1 MLLLSLVIGAGC
13 KGKDS
18 NAQENGA
25 DSTEAAAP
33 GNLALPVVGEEV
45 RRGDLVLSV
54 VTTGQVRA
62 EQMAMVKSET
72 QGTIVEVLVRT
83 GDRVRKGQPLVKVDP
98 RPLDLDV
105 QDAEAKL
112 AAARLRL
119 LDNTVP
125 DSIVTG
131 KALTGERLRN
141 AEVRAG
147 LEEAKVALE
156 RAKL

>member
-1 MLLLSLVIGAGC
+1 MHTRGAPRAALLLAFLAGALLGC
-13 KGKDS
+13 KGNDS
-18 NAQENGA
+18 NAQENAA

-98 RPLDLDV
+98 TLRECSTLTCSSSSMGCSRPG
-105 QDAEAKL
+105 
-112 AAARLRL
+112 RTPSR
-119 LDNTVP
+119 
-125 DSIVTG
+125 
-131 KALTGERLRN
+131 
-141 AEVRAG
+141 
-147 LEEAKVALE
+147 
-156 RAKL
+156 